1 MNRGGAAMAKV
12 NRFEDLVAW
21 QKGKDLAVHIRTT
34 RRRELSR
41 DFGLSGQMQRAAVS
55 VPSNIAEGYERG
67 TPAEFHHGLSTAK
80 GSCGELRTQLY
91 IARDIGYL
99 SQEDSAPLL
108 AQAEEVSR
116 IIGALR
122 SAVQRQR
129 NARRATR

>member
-1 MNRGGAAMAKV
+1 MGTV

-21 QKGKDLAVHIRTT
+21 QKGMQLAVDIYLAT
-34 RRRELSR
+34 RKGALSK
-41 DFGLSGQMQRAAVS
+41 DFGLSGQLQRSGVS
-55 VPSNIAEGYERG
+55 IPSNIAEGYERG

-99 SQEDSAPLL
+99 PQEEAAALL
-108 AQAEEVSR
+108 AQAQEVSR
-116 IIGALR
+116 ITGALR

-129 NARRATR
+129 NARRLSR